1 MEMDVS
7 DFNFCTDVS
16 NYLPRNIKAEE
27 EMMKIVSVK
36 QGVSSKQTYENYCV
50 NQLKTDVNGGGM
62 AEQVS
67 SFKPKNIDV
76 GAVV

>member
-1 MEMDVS
+1 MDFLEVPLSEYMIRTYVKLMEMDVS

-36 QGVSSKQTYENYCV
+36 QGVSV
-50 NQLKTDVNGGGM
+50 
-62 AEQVS
+62 
-67 SFKPKNIDV
+67 IDRV
-76 GAVV
+76 

>member
-1 MEMDVS
+1 MDFLEVPLSEYMIRMYVKLMEMDVS

-36 QGVSSKQTYENYCV
+36 QGVSV
-50 NQLKTDVNGGGM
+50 
-62 AEQVS
+62 
-67 SFKPKNIDV
+67 IDRV
-76 GAVV
+76 